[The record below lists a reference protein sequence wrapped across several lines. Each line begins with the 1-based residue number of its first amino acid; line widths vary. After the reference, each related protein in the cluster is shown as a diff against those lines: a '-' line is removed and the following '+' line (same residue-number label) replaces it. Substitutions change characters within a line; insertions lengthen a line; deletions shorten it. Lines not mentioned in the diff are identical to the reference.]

1 MTGGP
6 GVGFVDGNSNQSN
19 GSRNSDE
26 MLHSCSADQQQQQQ
40 PAREPPP
47 TATTG
52 SAEKKT
58 PGERR
63 RKRKNQDALE
73 REGGRGGGGGG
84 GGGGLMDGGVKPQ
97 AAKKINEYFP
107 RNAPGSPGAQA
118 QGKSTVELA
127 LS

>member
-1 MTGGP
+1 MGSSGPP

-26 MLHSCSADQQQQQQ
+26 LLHGVAGTEASAP

-47 TATTG
+47 PQTG

-63 RKRKNQDALE
+63 RKRKNQDALHE
-73 REGGRGGGGGG
+73 GGGRGVI
-84 GGGGLMDGGVKPQ
+84 LDGGVKPQ
-97 AAKKINEYFP
+97 AAKKINEYFN

-118 QGKSTVELA
+118 QGK
-127 LS
+127 

>member
-1 MTGGP
+1 MAVSAAP

-26 MLHSCSADQQQQQQ
+26 ILHGEH
-40 PAREPPP
+40 PREPPIQ
-47 TATTG
+47 TG

-63 RKRKNQDALE
+63 RKRKNQDALND
-73 REGGRGGGGGG
+73 GARGT
-84 GGGGLMDGGVKPQ
+84 MDGGVKPQ

-118 QGKSTVELA
+118 QGM
-127 LS
+127 

>member
-1 MTGGP
+1 MAVTGP
-6 GVGFVDGNSNQSN
+6 SAVGVVDANSNQSN

-26 MLHSCSADQQQQQQ
+26 MLHGGAEQ
-40 PAREPPP
+40 PQPPS
-47 TATTG
+47 TTG

-63 RKRKNQDALE
+63 RKRKNQEALGV
-73 REGGRGGGGGG
+73 EGARGV
-84 GGGGLMDGGVKPQ
+84 LDGGVKPQ

-118 QGKSTVELA
+118 QGIPYPRSLA
-127 LS
+127 LARIWLFRLMGLACTV

>member
-1 MTGGP
+1 MGVTGAP

-26 MLHSCSADQQQQQQ
+26 ILHGCAEQQ
-40 PAREPPP
+40 REPPP
-47 TATTG
+47 TTG

-63 RKRKNQDALE
+63 RKRKNQDALND
-73 REGGRGGGGGG
+73 GGRG
-84 GGGGLMDGGVKPQ
+84 LIDGGVKPQ

-118 QGKSTVELA
+118 QGKNLRQFWI
-127 LS
+127 LSK

>member
-1 MTGGP
+1 MKA
-6 GVGFVDGNSNQSN
+6 SIS
-19 GSRNSDE
+19 SRFHQ
-26 MLHSCSADQQQQQQ
+26 LCSEQ
-40 PAREPPP
+40 PNREPP
-47 TATTG
+47 TQTG

-63 RKRKNQDALE
+63 RKRKNQDALND
-73 REGGRGGGGGG
+73 GARGGI
-84 GGGGLMDGGVKPQ
+84 MDGGVKPQ

-118 QGKSTVELA
+118 QGMED